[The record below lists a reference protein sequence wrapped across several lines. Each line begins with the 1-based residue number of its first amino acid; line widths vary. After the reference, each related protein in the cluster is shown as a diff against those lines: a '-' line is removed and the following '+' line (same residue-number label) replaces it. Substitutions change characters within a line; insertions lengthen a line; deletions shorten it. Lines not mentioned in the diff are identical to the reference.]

1 AIVLITPLNEPLL
14 RKPYA
19 GNPHVRFDEE
29 EGSAHNRP
37 SLLYRFHCLLMAAEE
52 RGVVLPCQTFLVC
65 EIGALGVSNPHQF

>member
-1 AIVLITPLNEPLL
+1 TAIVLITPLNEPLL

-37 SLLYRFHCLLMAAEE
+37 SLLYRPPPE
-52 RGVVLPCQTFLVC
+52 LPFFPWYGECNSS
-65 EIGALGVSNPHQF
+65 G